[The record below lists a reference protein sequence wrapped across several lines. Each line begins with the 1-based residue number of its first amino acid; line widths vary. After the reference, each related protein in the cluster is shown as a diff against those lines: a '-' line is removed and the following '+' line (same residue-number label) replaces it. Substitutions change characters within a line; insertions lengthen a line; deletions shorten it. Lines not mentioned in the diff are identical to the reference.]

1 MRLIESSEESSTN
14 SQIPSIV
21 YLSIFVVRNRE
32 AKLDDVHVCSFHP
45 VKFFR
50 SGLVSI
56 QLSGVSPASLPEA
69 QDVSHEYGNF
79 LLNSN
84 IPIWLQTFIFF
95 THDQVSV
102 CPSVLHLH
110 SLYQFFTEAQNP
122 TNNVTFFYKCRN
134 DKKSFIQFD

>member
-32 AKLDDVHVCSFHP
+32 VKLDDVHVCSFHP

-95 THDQVSV
+95 LHTSKS
-102 CPSVLHLH
+102 PVLNLH
-110 SLYQFFTEAQNP
+110 SW
-122 TNNVTFFYKCRN
+122 
-134 DKKSFIQFD
+134 